1 MPKASP
7 AILGFSTGLN
17 APSTT
22 GRIDLSTYSFG
33 CLVFDNFLAQVEGP
47 AVKRPGT
54 KFIAPAKFDDKETR
68 VLDFEFSNEQPY
80 TLEFGDLYMRV
91 FRQQSLVLDPN
102 AGFSA
107 TILSITAANPMV
119 VTVASHSILVDQ
131 HVFLTGTDIP
141 EINGNFFRVTAVTA
155 TTLSLEFNSTTLTAQ
170 PGPNGTI
177 QAVFEIVTPYAE
189 TDIRTIKTAPSIDV
203 LYLVAPGV
211 EPQKLI
217 RLADDN
223 WTIGPIWTSANLEN
237 TEDDRFGLWPPFSN
251 LEIAGSITLTV
262 AADVAPGATTTIT
275 ANSSLF
281 VAGDVGRFIQIKGQG
296 ASSGFAEVTT
306 FTTDVLVT
314 VTMKSRY
321 PGSVIATATKNW
333 AWSAFDATNGFPR
346 AVSFFEDRLFFAGT
360 PELPQSWWASKSGAF
375 ENFRPYDDDGS
386 SGFTIAA
393 DSAIFNTINS
403 DKQNA
408 IEWMLGQETLF
419 AGTRGGEF
427 TIEGANIEQGI
438 QPGNLF
444 VKKRASFGSRKDVQA
459 VAVDTVV
466 LFVQRAGRR
475 IRELAFRIDV
485 DQYVAPDMNRMSREA
500 VFGRIREMSYQQEPN
515 RVLWCA
521 MEDGTFAS
529 FTYEREERVTAWATH
544 TLGGASVL
552 VESVAVVPSPNDD
565 EDEVWEVVNRT
576 FSDDTTQAIEVFN
589 DFWDRTQVLEETIYL
604 DSVISFSN
612 TKHEVTARALS
623 IPPAVDPTILYSAP
637 HGFVVGQRIE
647 CAENPLDTSLVG
659 KQYIVDAVPDPLR
672 TTLDDS
678 SGDTILNIDL
688 VPNTGAQMRATQTEV
703 TGAIHLA
710 GQTVGLVTGG
720 KVQPDVTVNGVGT
733 FTLPNPAGQ
742 GYIGHRYESRLRTN
756 RIEAGAADGVAQGKT
771 KRTHRIVIRLD
782 QTGEGLFIGTNLD
795 DPGVDAVMDA
805 VELTLYETV
814 GLDQAI
820 PLFDG
825 DTKSITLPGKYDQEG
840 TIALRHSEPLPC
852 TIIALFPQLNVQ
864 DR

>member
-68 VLDFEFSNEQPY
+68 VMDFEFSNEQPY
-80 TLEFGDLYMRV
+80 TLEFGELYMRV

-102 AGFSA
+102 SGFSA
-107 TILSITAANPMV
+107 TVLSITAANPMV

-131 HVFLTGTDIP
+131 HVFLSGTDIA
-141 EINGNFFRVTAVTA
+141 EINGSFFRVTAVTA
-155 TTLSLEFNSTTLTAQ
+155 TTLSLEFDSSTLTAQ
-170 PGPNGTI
+170 PGPSGTV

-203 LYLVAPGV
+203 LYLVAPGII
-211 EPQKLI
+211 PQKLI

-275 ANSSLF
+275 ASASLF

-296 ASSGFAEVTT
+296 AASGFAEITT

-314 VTMKSRY
+314 VTMKSRFSA
-321 PGSVIATATKNW
+321 SVIATATKNW
-333 AWSAFDATNGFPR
+333 AWGAFDSTNGFPR

-360 PELPQSWWASKSGAF
+360 DELPQSWWASKSGAF

-576 FSDDTTQAIEVFN
+576 FDGTTTQSIEIFN
-589 DFWDRTQVLEETIYL
+589 DFWDRTQVLEDTIYL
-604 DSVISFSN
+604 DSVVSFSLAQTTVMTSIIVSG
-612 TKHEVTARALS
+612 TKARIGFGAPHS
-623 IPPAVDPTILYSAP
+623 FAVDDI
-637 HGFVVGQRIE
+637 IE
-647 CAENPLDTSLVG
+647 CATDPNRPTLVG
-659 KQYIVDAVPDPLR
+659 KQYKVTEVF
-672 TTLDDS
+672 TLLVTIADV
-678 SGDTILNIDL
+678 SGGAITDIEL
-688 VPNTGAQMRATQTEV
+688 VPSVGSTVRPTQTTV

-720 KVQPDVTVNGVGT
+720 KVQPDVTVDSVGT
-733 FTLPNPAGQ
+733 FTMPNAAGQ
-742 GYIGHRYESRLRTN
+742 GYVGHRYESRLRTN
-756 RIEAGAADGVAQGKT
+756 RLEAGAADGVAQGKT
-771 KRTHRIVIRLD
+771 KRIHRLVIRLD
-782 QTGEGLFIGTNLD
+782 QTGEGLFIGTNFD
-795 DPGVDAVMDA
+795 DSGVDATMDA
-805 VELTLYETV
+805 VELTLAETV
-814 GLDQAI
+814 TLDQAI

-825 DTKSITLPGKYDQEG
+825 DTKSLTLPGKFDQEG
-840 TIALRHSEPLPC
+840 TIAIRHSEPLPC
-852 TIIALFPQLNVQ
+852 TIIALFPQLNTQ